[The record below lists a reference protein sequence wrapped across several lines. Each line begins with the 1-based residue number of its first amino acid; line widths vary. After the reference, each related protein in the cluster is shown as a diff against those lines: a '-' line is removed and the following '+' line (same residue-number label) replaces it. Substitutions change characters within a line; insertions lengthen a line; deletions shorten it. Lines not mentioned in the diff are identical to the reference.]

1 MLYKEKLDSFL
12 DLNDIEEILEEA
24 FQDIS
29 KLKKA
34 LLIHPDYTRHDFTD
48 VIVPKILE
56 LLRRKG
62 LKELHTLNSSG
73 THRAMKTE
81 EFEKKL
87 GIKQSEDVIFHN
99 HEFFNPAKLETVGVL
114 PADFVKN
121 VTENEI
127 EESIPVNANKMVFS
141 DFDVILVISGT
152 VPHESA
158 GFGGGLKAFIP
169 GISGPKVV
177 DTFHWAAVLVGIPK
191 IIGTVDNPARDII
204 NEASKLIFERINSR
218 IFSINMVFEEETTG
232 KVIPKGLYIAE
243 QFDGFIEAY
252 KKACEASSKIHVK
265 YIEKPVK
272 RAVQVI
278 GKEYDE
284 VWTAGKG
291 SYKLQKPGVMA
302 PGGEII
308 IYAPHIERF
317 HSNPDMDKWIREIGY
332 HCKDYVKE
340 FIKKNP
346 DFSKNVASH
355 VINVTGPGNYD
366 PATGKEELLFKV
378 TLATKISKAEC
389 EAVNL
394 GYMSPEEVKREY
406 FNDEESLWIEPGGKY
421 LYDIRK
427 R

>member
-12 DLNDIEEILEEA
+12 SSEDIEEILEEL

-29 KLKKA
+29 KVKKA
-34 LLIHPDYTRHDFTD
+34 LLVHPDYTRHDFTNM
-48 VIVPKILE
+48 IVPKILE
-56 LLRRKG
+56 LLRKRG

-73 THRAMKTE
+73 THRAMRIE
-81 EFEKKL
+81 EFERKL

-99 HEFFNPAKLETVGVL
+99 HEFFNPEQLVTVGKL
-114 PADFVKN
+114 PADFVKS

-127 EESIPVNANKMVFS
+127 EDSISVDVNKMIF
-141 DFDVILVISGT
+141 DGFDVIFVISGT

-169 GISGPKVV
+169 GISAPEVV

-204 NEASKLIFERINSR
+204 NEASKLIFEKINSR
-218 IFSINMVFEEETTG
+218 VFSINMIFEEEIG
-232 KVIPKGLYIAE
+232 RVIPKGLYIAE
-243 QFDGFIEAY
+243 RFNGFIEAY

-265 YIEKPVK
+265 YIEKPIK

-278 GKEYDE
+278 GREYDE

-291 SYKLQKPGVMA
+291 SYKLQRPGVIV

-317 HSNPDMDKWIREIGY
+317 HSNPDMDRWIREIGY

-340 FIKKNP
+340 FMKKNP
-346 DFSKNVASH
+346 YFSRNVASH
-355 VINVTGPGNYD
+355 VINVTGPGSYD
-366 PATGKEELLFKV
+366 PETGREELLFRV
-378 TLATKISKAEC
+378 ILATKISKEDC
-389 EAVNL
+389 ESVNL
-394 GYMSPEEVKREY
+394 GYMSPEEVKKEY
-406 FNDEESLWIEPGGKY
+406 FDDGESLWIEPGGKY
-421 LYDIRK
+421 LYDIKK